1 MSTAR
6 SAAAIAVLITCAGQA
21 LAMPAVPRQSPD
33 FSVYEPAAKQTVRI
47 SDLKG
52 KVVVIE
58 FMFLQSAHCLRVAQM
73 LNDLHKELGPR
84 GLQPVGIV
92 FGPNMSQS
100 AVTSFVQYFK
110 LGYPVGY
117 ASTEQ
122 VDGYMGRGAKEVLN
136 IPQIVVI
143 DRAGMIRAQNGSKYD
158 TALENEGSLRELLER
173 LLKESTPGTEKTK
186 KKE

>member
-1 MSTAR
+1 MTAAGR
-6 SAAAIAVLITCAGQA
+6 IAIGVTAVLLACGGEAP
-21 LAMPAVPRQSPD
+21 AMPTAPRRSPELI
-33 FSVYEPAAKQTVRI
+33 VYEPAAKQTLRI

-58 FMFLQSAHCLRVAQM
+58 FLFLQSAHCLRVARM

-92 FGPNMSQS
+92 FGPGMSEA
-100 AVTSFVQYFK
+100 AVNSFVQYFK
-110 LGYPVGY
+110 LAFPVGY
-117 ASTEQ
+117 ATTEQ

-143 DRAGMIRAQNGSKYD
+143 DRSGFIRAQNGSRYD
-158 TALENEGSLRELLER
+158 LTLENESSLRDLLDG
-173 LLKESTPGTEKTK
+173 LLKESGK